1 MAEPQNF
8 RSAFHGFNR
17 EDVVHYIEYAN
28 ARHDSQL
35 AQLRGELEQAQQE
48 LEQLRGELEQAQPA
62 QDQSAAELTALQER
76 CASLEAQNAAL
87 QEENRAL
94 TQTLQAQAAPEA
106 DHTEE
111 LAALQEQVMQL
122 TQERDLAQEAARSSR
137 TRTDEELAAY
147 RRAERMERVAR
158 DRVGQMYHQA
168 NGTLA
173 DAGARLDDAAASL
186 NQAAEEAA
194 SRLSALQAHIAQ
206 SKSALSDAA
215 DVLRGIRPQ
224 PENL

>member
-111 LAALQEQVMQL
+111 LAALREQVLQL
-122 TQERDLAQEAARSSR
+122 TQ
-137 TRTDEELAAY
+137 
-147 RRAERMERVAR
+147 VAR

-206 SKSALSDAA
+206 SKSTLSDAA
-215 DVLRGIRPQ
+215 DALRGIRPQ